1 MKILKRDELKNL
13 KVQTRRKEKQKKETI
28 DKSWLLKVMLTG
40 FIISLILSLISEKTL
55 TNVPLLIAILIT
67 LLFIFIGVLFD
78 VIGMAVTISDE
89 KVFHSMNSR
98 RVKAANIAV
107 KFKKNEEKVSSFCCD
122 VIGDIC
128 GVVSGSAGV
137 TITALISSI
146 TNIPILPVG
155 LITTATIAALTIG
168 GKAIGKSF
176 AVNKS
181 NIILYEFAK
190 IISIFYKG

>member
-1 MKILKRDELKNL
+1 MKTVKRDELKNL
-13 KVQTRRKEKQKKETI
+13 KVQTRRKEKIKKEKI
-28 DKSWLLKVMLTG
+28 DKKWLLKVTLTG
-40 FIISLILSLISEKTL
+40 FIISLFLSLISEKAL
-55 TNVPLLIAILIT
+55 TNVPLFVAILIT
-67 LLFIFIGVLFD
+67 LVFIFIGVFFD
-78 VIGMAVTISDE
+78 IIGMAVTISDE

-98 RVKAANIAV
+98 KVKAANIAV
-107 KFKKNEEKVSSFCCD
+107 KFKKQEEKVSSFCCD

-137 TITALISSI
+137 TITALISSN
-146 TNIPILPVG
+146 TNISILPIG

-176 AVNKS
+176 AINKS

-190 IISIFYKG
+190 FISIFYKC

>member
-89 KVFHSMNSR
+89 KVFH
-98 RVKAANIAV
+98 
-107 KFKKNEEKVSSFCCD
+107 
-122 VIGDIC
+122 
-128 GVVSGSAGV
+128 
-137 TITALISSI
+137 
-146 TNIPILPVG
+146 
-155 LITTATIAALTIG
+155 
-168 GKAIGKSF
+168 
-176 AVNKS
+176 
-181 NIILYEFAK
+181 
-190 IISIFYKG
+190 